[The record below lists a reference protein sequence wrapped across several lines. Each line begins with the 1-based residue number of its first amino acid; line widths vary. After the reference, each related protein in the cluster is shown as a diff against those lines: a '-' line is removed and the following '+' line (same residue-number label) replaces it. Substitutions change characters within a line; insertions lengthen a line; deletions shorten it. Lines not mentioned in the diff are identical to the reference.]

1 MKKLIALLTLIV
13 LCTVAAVI
21 PASAEQQIYYL
32 QTRLT
37 QDLATR
43 SGPGTIYTG
52 CGSYKMKGQTVT
64 ALSWA
69 YDKGGVLW
77 VEVEFTY
84 GGAYRRAWTGAKR
97 LGANANQLTQLP
109 YDEGDYYLG
118 YGTVNTQV
126 SPRFGP
132 GMMYSPYGDR
142 DFYRGQQ
149 VAVLTWRDSFYLV
162 QSQYNGETLRSW
174 IPDWTLDF

>member
-1 MKKLIALLTLIV
+1 MRKLAALMILTV
-13 LCTVAAVI
+13 LCAMAVI
-21 PASAEQQIYYL
+21 SPANCEQFWSL

-37 QDLATR
+37 EDLATR
-43 SGPGTIYTG
+43 SGPGTQFTG
-52 CGSYKMKGQTVT
+52 CGSYRMKGQNVT

-97 LGANANQLTQLP
+97 LSAGADRLTQLP
-109 YDEGDYYLG
+109 YDEGSNYLG
-118 YGTVNTQV
+118 YGTISSQAT
-126 SPRFGP
+126 PRFGP
-132 GMMYSPYGDR
+132 GMMYSPYSGKDLA
-142 DFYRGQQ
+142 GGTQ
-149 VAVLTWRDSFYLV
+149 VAVITWSESFYLV
-162 QSQYNGETLRSW
+162 ECYQRDGAILRCW